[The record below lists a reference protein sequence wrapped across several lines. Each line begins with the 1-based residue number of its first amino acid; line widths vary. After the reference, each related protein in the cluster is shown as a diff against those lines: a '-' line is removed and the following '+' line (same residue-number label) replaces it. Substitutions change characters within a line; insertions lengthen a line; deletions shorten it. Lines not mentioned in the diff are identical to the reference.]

1 MSIYIKMTV
10 SFIYYIIIH
19 YWSNDCSG
27 HWSTVNSL
35 SCSWKVWF
43 RWFQF
48 HDIMCATRRWAH
60 WSLWDKYGQCTRLV
74 QLLLRGPKKIS
85 HTTSSWSINKKQYG
99 STLSCCLQQL
109 VTLPNVTTENEDS
122 SLATFFQTSTVQLW
136 WVLANCRLSFLFLA
150 DKNYTQCSLLSCGSS
165 ALRFTVLFIHRCSV

>member
-85 HTTSSWSINKKQYG
+85 HRTSSWSINKKTVWIHTFMLFTTTCDPSKCHNRKWRLKPGNIFPNFYCPIMV
-99 STLSCCLQQL
+99 STCKLQAQFFVLSWQEL
-109 VTLPNVTTENEDS
+109 
-122 SLATFFQTSTVQLW
+122 
-136 WVLANCRLSFLFLA
+136 
-150 DKNYTQCSLLSCGSS
+150 
-165 ALRFTVLFIHRCSV
+165 HSV